1 MDRFVIRNFKPAVS
15 TEPSEAIQSSNS
27 VKLLEKIEEGK
38 SIGQAQQG
46 KSFKN
51 EHSSSSEGVSYTEQQ
66 KSLRDWIVQ
75 IPPLLLTV
83 HFPMREV
90 RVSQEE
96 LCFKNFRQ

>member
-15 TEPSEAIQSSNS
+15 TEPNEAIQSSNS
-27 VKLLEKIEEGK
+27 AKLLEKIDERK

-46 KSFKN
+46 KCFKMSIL
-51 EHSSSSEGVSYTEQQ
+51 HGVKVYHTRDKQ
-66 KSLRDWIVQ
+66 KSLRDWIAQ
-75 IPPLLLTV
+75 IPPLLLTP

-90 RVSQEE
+90 RVRQEE